1 MFGFF
6 DAEDD
11 PEVGAALI
19 DAAED
24 WLRERGRERM
34 LGPMDFTTNDECGVL
49 IEGFDRDTADPAA
62 LAPARITRS
71 ASRSSATARRWTC

>member
-11 PEVGAALI
+11 PEIGEALL

-24 WLRERGRERM
+24 WVRERGRDRM
-34 LGPMDFTTNDECGVL
+34 VGPMDFTTNDECGLL
-49 IEGFDRDTADPAA
+49 IEGYERQP
-62 LAPARITRS
+62 
-71 ASRSSATARRWTC
+71 